1 MATSILYDFEIT
13 GIHLVLLFDVAGFIH
28 FIHVWLFLPLT
39 ISKILFQT
47 CIKIYSDIH
56 EYLFHIAQ
64 PYCQVL
70 RGEINNL
77 LHSCSCLHKYFQI

>member
-28 FIHVWLFLPLT
+28 SGFIQFLKKF
-39 ISKILFQT
+39 SR
-47 CIKIYSDIH
+47 IKIYSDIYA
-56 EYLFHIAQ
+56 YLIHIAQ
-64 PYCQVL
+64 PSCRVL

-77 LHSCSCLHKYFQI
+77 FDSCSCLHKYFQL